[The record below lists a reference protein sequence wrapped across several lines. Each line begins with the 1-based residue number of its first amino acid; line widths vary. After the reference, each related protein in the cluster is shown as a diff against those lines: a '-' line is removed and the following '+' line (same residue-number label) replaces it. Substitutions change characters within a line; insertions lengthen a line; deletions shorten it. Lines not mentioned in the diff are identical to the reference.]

1 MIEIDGGQY
10 YTPEGQTQDTERI
23 AVLQNYNLTV
33 VRVSNADIDWNFSGV
48 CEYLDR
54 RILEELSKWEV
65 CPR

>member
-33 VRVSNADIDWNFSGV
+33 IRAINTDVDLNFSSV
-48 CEYLDR
+48 CEFIDQ
-54 RILEELSKWEV
+54 RIKEELSKWED
-65 CPR
+65 